1 VVAIEIPAP
10 QELALMELAARQHD
24 VVAHR
29 QLVDLG
35 FGPDAIGYR
44 VRSGR
49 LFRLY
54 EGVYAVGRP
63 RVTRRGR
70 WMAAVLACGPGAV
83 LSYRDAADLWQLLTS
98 NALLIDVS
106 APGRSR
112 NRRPGLR
119 VHRPRRLDPEDVTVV
134 DGIPVTTVAR
144 TIVDLAA
151 SLSLE
156 RLTYIWD
163 AAERRRVFDLRDL
176 QAVRARSNGR
186 RGLRKVDALIAQA
199 RPLPPKS
206 RSRLERDAYELFRA
220 APGIPTPSVNI
231 WLAGMEVD
239 LAWPD
244 HRLVVELDHEEWHAK
259 TRAQRE
265 RDNARD
271 VTLQIADLRVLR
283 VSDFRLT
290 TDPDGILSDVRA
302 ALAAKN

>member
-1 VVAIEIPAP
+1 MLAVEIPAP
-10 QELALMELAARQHD
+10 QELALMDLATRQHD

-29 QLVDLG
+29 QLIALG

-98 NALLIDVS
+98 NALIIDVS

-119 VHRPRRLDPEDVTVV
+119 VHRPRRLDPEDVTLV

-156 RLTYIWD
+156 RLTLIWD
-163 AAERRRVFDLRDL
+163 AAERRCVFDLNDL
-176 QAVRARSNGR
+176 RAVRARSTGR
-186 RGLRKVDALIAQA
+186 RGLQKIDALIAQA

-206 RSRLERDAYELFRA
+206 RTQLERDGYDLFES
-220 APGIPTPSVNI
+220 APDIPNPSVNAWI
-231 WLAGMEVD
+231 AGMEVD
-239 LAWPD
+239 LAWRD
-244 HRLVVELDHEEWHAK
+244 QKVVVELDHEEWHAK

-271 VTLQIADLRVLR
+271 ARLQIADHKILR

-290 TDPDGILSDVRA
+290 TDPAGILNDVG
-302 ALAAKN
+302 ALLA